1 MSFIKHGV
9 KVHEREAR
17 SQHGAE
23 RNARAAFARRV
34 HGVSVPSESTR
45 VDSCFVFSSVAE
57 LPPGSCCWGTVDG
70 ALAVQVPWFV
80 LPSPCEV
87 QPQGGRSPS
96 GHRPVGHQLTLLCFS
111 QIVPAAKL
119 GNHALKWLFVQEMCD
134 LKWSLTPRQSALV
147 PSALHLTQ
155 GRWLVAGAG
164 GDTGTR
170 GPVAAR
176 WDPPGCSH
184 GWECPAE

>member
-1 MSFIKHGV
+1 MKH
-9 KVHEREAR
+9 EANTEQNGTR
-17 SQHGAE
+17 GQRLPS
-23 RNARAAFARRV
+23 
-34 HGVSVPSESTR
+34 VSVECRCRRNPRGWIPALCSPPLR
-45 VDSCFVFSSVAE
+45 SSRLVLAAGGQWMV
-57 LPPGSCCWGTVDG
+57 P
-70 ALAVQVPWFV
+70 LAVQVPWFV
-80 LPSPCEV
+80 LPNPCEV
-87 QPQGGRSPS
+87 QPQGGRSSS
-96 GHRPVGHQLTLLCFS
+96 GDRPVGHQLTLLCFS

-119 GNHALKWLFVQEMCD
+119 GNHALKWLFVQEMCG
-134 LKWSLTPRQSALV
+134 LKWSLTLRQSALV

-164 GDTGTR
+164 GDAGTR